1 MSLGGRERNRMALY
15 KCNKCKAQKE
25 LSKTTIKVIDG
36 AVRVVEALC
45 SCGEYMEDTIEF
57 KGYPNLI
64 RTEPSLKD

>member
-1 MSLGGRERNRMALY
+1 MYLGDKERNRVALY
-15 KCNKCKAQKE
+15 KCKKCKAEKE
-25 LSKTTIKVIDG
+25 LSKTTIKIIDG
-36 AVRVVEALC
+36 SVRVVEALC